1 MRKTVESLSEQLCKY
16 ATSGGYL
23 QPSHRARYTCEMN
36 ITQYGEEESRRDSVK
51 DILNLGLT
59 AHLECE
65 AAPQLPHDRMSAV
78 KFQHEN
84 MSAAVTNGRQS
95 SSSTHSRVVS
105 RGVSAAPSLLGSRMG
120 SRCNSMS
127 SLYEVDGPLPDT
139 IGQIQAVTEQQE
151 AVISYYYTGEDNQ
164 VKLMEI
170 YDVSETDPAL
180 LVGDQL
186 GVNYDLD
193 QVIRPNAF
201 SCDNLLALHP
211 ARHRHS
217 SEPAFAK
224 SRARHHSGPVTM
236 AVTPTSP
243 VSPIFKGDHTFLCQ
257 PSDLSN
263 TNILLVGDND
273 TDDDS
278 DDETHCHNYSDP
290 ESDWVTETIQS

>member
-16 ATSGGYL
+16 ATNGGYL

-36 ITQYGEEESRRDSVK
+36 ITQYGEEEYRRDSVK

-59 AHLECE
+59 AHMECE
-65 AAPQLPHDRMSAV
+65 AAPQLPHDRVSAV

-170 YDVSETDPAL
+170 FDVSETDPSL

-186 GVNYDLD
+186 GVNYDLE

-217 SEPAFAK
+217 SEPAFVK
-224 SRARHHSGPVTM
+224 SRTRHHSGPVT
-236 AVTPTSP
+236 ATVTPTSAL
-243 VSPIFKGDHTFLCQ
+243 SPMFKGESFLGQ
-257 PSDLSN
+257 
-263 TNILLVGDND
+263 
-273 TDDDS
+273 
-278 DDETHCHNYSDP
+278 
-290 ESDWVTETIQS
+290 QSF